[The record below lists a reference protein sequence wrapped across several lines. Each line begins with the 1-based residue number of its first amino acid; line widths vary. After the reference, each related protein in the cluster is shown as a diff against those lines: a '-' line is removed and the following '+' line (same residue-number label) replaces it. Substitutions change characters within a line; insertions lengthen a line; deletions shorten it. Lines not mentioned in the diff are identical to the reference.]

1 MTDRYENI
9 RKALAMAMGPT
20 PGPWS
25 VRYDYVVQAKS
36 FNEDRLVPIAQPYGL
51 SVDGSDLFANARL
64 IAACDP
70 DTIRELLAERDALV
84 AEAERLEK
92 ALKDIRSLSSIND
105 AGDDEE
111 YAYQAELES
120 ARAYLGIEETPASTP
135 TGDFGLN
142 AAQLEHK
149 HGEEHP
155 DYTRE
160 DWREEVE
167 NGDTRLCYWEW
178 VMHQVES
185 RYYDPC
191 DNCGETDC
199 EKMFAA
205 DHGYVCKA
213 CASDLRAPDE
223 DDVAEWVGLHYK
235 VNFDSEPDDRKA
247 DWIRRYTESMAA

>member
-1 MTDRYENI
+1 MFDNRKTATILAALRYWQREGLTSSGHEQDIATDGNT
-9 RKALAMAMGPT
+9 LT
-20 PGPWS
+20 PLT
-25 VRYDYVVQAKS
+25 VT
-36 FNEDRLVPIAQPYGL
+36 EI
-51 SVDGSDLFANARL
+51 
-64 IAACDP
+64 
-70 DTIRELLAERDALV
+70 DALCEEINVVSSTNPDV
-84 AEAERLEK
+84 A
-92 ALKDIRSLSSIND
+92 RSLVGTLYAALQDASSVVD

-167 NGDTRLCYWEW
+167 NGDTRLGYWEW